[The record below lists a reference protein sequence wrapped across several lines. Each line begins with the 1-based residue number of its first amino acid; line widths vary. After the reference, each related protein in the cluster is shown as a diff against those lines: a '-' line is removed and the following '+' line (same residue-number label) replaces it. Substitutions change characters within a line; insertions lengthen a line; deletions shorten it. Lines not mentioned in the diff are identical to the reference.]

1 MHPVPAAKSALKG
14 ILAARPAWA
23 SVDIRDGSPT
33 ENEDVS
39 SDAFWFEPTEIPADS
54 WASLGAQRRRIQFR
68 LGFVIACLDFGD
80 AERAIEDRMWALYED
95 LLAAIKV
102 NPNLGNTVQ
111 MVGDI
116 TGRQANG
123 PAAPQQWASTFTG
136 AIDCI
141 SKAY

>member
-95 LLAAIKV
+95 LLAAIKA
-102 NPNLGNTVQ
+102 NPNLANTVQ

-123 PAAPQQWASTFTG
+123 PAAPQQWSSAFIGSIGCT
-136 AIDCI
+136 